1 MVLHASQGNEH
12 QSLKDIGVMN
22 RDDLSFI
29 LCQDETRSGDPLAE
43 KKALSSP
50 FDTGLLD
57 LSTGREVYAR
67 SSDLPGKNDLLAL
80 HCPAL
85 SMRSPIKRQGRL
97 ALVGPCRCALWR
109 VHCKKIK
116 GENLQNYKDNST
128 CNRDFTNYKI
138 TRNER
143 QE

>member
-1 MVLHASQGNEH
+1 MRPALGTPW
-12 QSLKDIGVMN
+12 
-22 RDDLSFI
+22 R
-29 LCQDETRSGDPLAE
+29 R

-80 HCPAL
+80 HGPAL
-85 SMRSPIKRQGRL
+85 SMRSFHLKGKGGLPLLDLGD
-97 ALVGPCRCALWR
+97 VRCGESIATKLEER
-109 VHCKKIK
+109 IYKITK
-116 GENLQNYKDNST
+116 LHATEA
-128 CNRDFTNYKI
+128 DFTNYKI
-138 TRNER
+138 TRNE